1 MAVYSLQIQTI
12 MKRNGVDTNVSL
24 KKRRIIMA
32 VTTLLCLALSLFLSV
47 YQFSKDNIDNLLDK
61 REELS
66 LSPEKM
72 EFLGWAKTETVY
84 HSISEEPTVAIA
96 FDTPTYIHNLR
107 VDGSLD
113 RELKSVTVYYVEAGS
128 DAVQSMEVRVEVKN
142 RDTYLDIEKN
152 VTHIALGLCDEVGCN
167 LSLDGVVINPRRVNI
182 NFQLLIL
189 AFLCPFVLVWLAL
202 ELIDDKDSFK
212 KTFTSLKNYRYLLYD
227 LVSRDIKTKYRRSVL
242 GVLWSVLNP
251 LLMMLVLTAI
261 FSNIFKF
268 QIEDFPIYYLTGYIL
283 FNFVSESTNFAMNS
297 IIYSAGLIK
306 KVYIPKILF
315 PLEKCLFSL
324 VNLCF
329 SLIAAVIVFLIL
341 GVEPHWTILLFPLPL
356 ILLFVFNL
364 GVSLILA
371 TMNTFFRDVGYLYGV
386 FITVW
391 MYLTP
396 IIYPIT
402 ILPGWMQ
409 SIVRIN
415 PLTHFVEYFRNVTI
429 YGTVPTLSEN
439 LICIA
444 YSLTFLVIG
453 VLVFQKKQNKF
464 IFYI

>member
-1 MAVYSLQIQTI
+1 M
-12 MKRNGVDTNVSL
+12 SL

-32 VTTLLCLALSLFLSV
+32 ITTLLCLALSLFLSV
-47 YQFSKDNIDNLLDK
+47 YQFSKENIENLINK
-61 REELS
+61 RSEIS
-66 LSPEKM
+66 LSGESL
-72 EFLGWAKTETVY
+72 ELAGWAKTDAGYLSV
-84 HSISEEPTVAIA
+84 SEEPAIVLDLDA
-96 FDTPTYIHNLR
+96 PTYVHNLR
-107 VDGSLD
+107 IDCSLD
-113 RELKSVTVYYVEAGS
+113 RELETVRVLYTEPGS
-128 DAVQSMEVRVEVKN
+128 DEVKTMDVAVEVKN
-142 RDTYLDIEKN
+142 RDTYLNVGKN
-152 VTHIALGLCDEVGCN
+152 VSAIALVLCDEVGCN
-167 LSLDGVVINPRRVNI
+167 LNLSGVVINPQRVNV
-182 NFQLLIL
+182 NFQLLVL
-189 AFLCPFVLVWLAL
+189 AFLCPYVLVWLAL

-242 GVLWSVLNP
+242 GILWSVLNP

-283 FNFVSESTNFAMNS
+283 FNFVSESTNFAMTS

-324 VNLCF
+324 LNLCF
-329 SLIAAVIVFLIL
+329 SLIAAVIVFVIL
-341 GVEPHWTILLFPLPL
+341 GVEPHWTILMFPLPL
-356 ILLFVFNL
+356 IYLFVFNL

-429 YGTVPTLSEN
+429 YGTLPTRGEN
-439 LICIA
+439 LICLA

-453 VLVFQKKQNKF
+453 LLVFQKKQNKF

>member
-1 MAVYSLQIQTI
+1 M
-12 MKRNGVDTNVSL
+12 SL

-32 VTTLLCLALSLFLSV
+32 ITTLLSLALSLFLSV
-47 YQFSKDNIDNLLDK
+47 YQFSKENIENLMDK
-61 REELS
+61 RSEIS
-66 LSPEKM
+66 LSADSLE
-72 EFLGWAKTETVY
+72 LIDWAKTETGYLSV
-84 HSISEEPTVAIA
+84 SETPTVALA
-96 FDTPTYIHNLR
+96 LSAPTYVHNLR
-107 VDGSLD
+107 IDGSLD
-113 RELKSVTVYYVEAGS
+113 RELETVKVLYTEPGSSEVKTMDAEVEI
-128 DAVQSMEVRVEVKN
+128 KN
-142 RDTYLDIEKN
+142 RDTYLNVGKN
-152 VTHIALGLCDEVGCN
+152 VSAIALVLCDEVGCN
-167 LSLDGVVINPRRVNI
+167 LSLSAVVINPQRVNV
-182 NFQLLIL
+182 NFQLLVL
-189 AFLCPFVLVWLAL
+189 AFLCPYVLVWLAL
-202 ELIDDKDSFK
+202 ELIDDQDSFK

-242 GVLWSVLNP
+242 GILWSVLNP

-283 FNFVSESTNFAMNS
+283 FNFVSESTNFAMTS

-329 SLIAAVIVFLIL
+329 SLIAAVIVFVIL
-341 GVEPHWTILLFPLPL
+341 GVDPHWTLLMFPLPL
-356 ILLFVFNL
+356 IYLFIFNL

-429 YGTVPTLSEN
+429 YGTLPTLGEN
-439 LICIA
+439 LICLA

-453 VLVFQKKQNKF
+453 LLVFQKKQNKF